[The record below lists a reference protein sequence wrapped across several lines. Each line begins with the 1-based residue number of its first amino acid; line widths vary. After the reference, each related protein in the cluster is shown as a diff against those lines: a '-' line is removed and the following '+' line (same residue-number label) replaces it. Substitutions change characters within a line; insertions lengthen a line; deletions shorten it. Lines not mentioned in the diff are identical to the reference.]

1 MKKKEYKMPQAIVV
15 TVSEAELLL
24 TGSGSTLGIGS
35 GGGSGSVG
43 APERSLEELDEL
55 EHVYDDLFK

>member
-1 MKKKEYKMPQAIVV
+1 MPQAIVV
-15 TVSEAELLL
+15 AVSEAELLL